1 MTGEAAKRFHVE
13 TARRLLSEFMARQ
26 SVKPAV
32 TLEVD
37 HRPARSET
45 EVKPFG
51 LIVYNFHR
59 MREVVSYA
67 LRELERLSPVASGKY
82 RRSWKIVSVAAAS
95 RLSGSSLAKGAIG
108 LDQIDG
114 AHTVTIVNPLPFAR
128 KVHTGAK
135 GFEVHAGIVEK
146 VHQLVLKRYRRVVY
160 VGIQFLE
167 LSPGYTL
174 KKPPNRGRP
183 LTYPALVIEAL

>member
-13 TARRLLSEFMARQ
+13 TARRLLGEFMARQ
-26 SVKPAV
+26 AVKPSV

-67 LRELERLSPVASGKY
+67 MRELERLSAFSKSY
-82 RRSWKIVSVAAAS
+82 QRAWKIVSVAAAS
-95 RLSGSSLAKGAIG
+95 RLSGSSLAKGGIG

-114 AHTVTIVNPLPFAR
+114 AHTVTIVNPMPFAR
-128 KVHTGAK
+128 KVQTGAK
-135 GFEVHAGIVEK
+135 GFEIHAGTVEK
-146 VHQLVLKRYRRVVY
+146 VRQLVLKRYGRVVY

-167 LSPGYTL
+167 LSPGYIL
-174 KKPPNRGRP
+174 KKPPNRGRS